1 MALVSSGVLIGTT
14 NGGTGAAAPITAGTP
29 SLLRAIN
36 ERSVLELIHNRGPL
50 SRAQVARVSGLSKPT
65 VSLALSGLLRAE
77 LVLEVGRSHG
87 DRGPSAVLYEVNPS
101 AGWVVGIDVGR
112 KWVRAAIADISG
124 KIVAR
129 RDERARV
136 TSQRQL
142 IGQIGSIAHRLAREA
157 GVAWSQVTQAA
168 VGSPGVFDPARG
180 YVAMAPNLPGWG
192 RHGLVEAVREQLGSS
207 ISFEND
213 VNLAALGER
222 AHGLGRGVD
231 NFVFLS
237 VGTGIG
243 LALVID
249 GQLRRGAHGAAGEI
263 AYLPVGPRDPKDPAN
278 RRRGSFEEAAAAAGI
293 VREAR
298 RLGMRGSLTAESV
311 FGAARHGNR
320 TAERVVA
327 LEAER
332 LALAIATI
340 APVLDPELVILGGG
354 IGRSGDL
361 LIEPIERELRQILP
375 FRPKIAVSA
384 LGDDAVLQGAVA
396 IALEAARERVFARQP
411 GRQLQQAAGEA
422 AR

>member
-1 MALVSSGVLIGTT
+1 MASLSSGVLERSLDDRGV
-14 NGGTGAAAPITAGTP
+14 AAPITAGTP

-36 ERSVLELIHNRGPL
+36 ERSVLEVIHSRGPL

-65 VSLALSGLLRAE
+65 VSLALSGLLGSR
-77 LVLEVGRSHG
+77 LVREVGRSRG
-87 DRGPSAVLYEVNPS
+87 DRGPSAILYELNPA

-136 TSQRQL
+136 SSQRQL
-142 IGQIGSIAHRLAREA
+142 IGQIGSIAHRLAGDA
-157 GVAWSQVTQAA
+157 GVGWSQVTQAA
-168 VGSPGVFDPARG
+168 LGSPGVFDPARG

-192 RHGLVEAVREQLGSS
+192 RHGLVEAVREQLGPSV
-207 ISFEND
+207 SFEND
-213 VNLAALGER
+213 VNLAALAER
-222 AHGLGRGVD
+222 DHGLGRNLS
-231 NFVFLS
+231 NFVLIS
-237 VGTGIG
+237 IGTGIG

-278 RRRGSFEEAAAAAGI
+278 RRRGTFEEAAAAAGI

-298 RLGMRGSLTAESV
+298 RLGMRGSLTAEAV
-311 FGAARHGNR
+311 FSAARRGNH
-320 TAERVVA
+320 TAQRVVA

-354 IGRSGDL
+354 IGRNGDL
-361 LIEPIERELRQILP
+361 LIDPIERELRQMLP

-411 GRQLQQAAGEA
+411 GRQLQQAAG
-422 AR
+422 